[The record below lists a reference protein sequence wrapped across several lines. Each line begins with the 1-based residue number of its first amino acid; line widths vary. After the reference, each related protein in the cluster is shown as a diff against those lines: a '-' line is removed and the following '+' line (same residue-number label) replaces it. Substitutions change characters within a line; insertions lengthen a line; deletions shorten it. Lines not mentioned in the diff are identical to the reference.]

1 MEGESMSRFYDIWYL
16 LTFCGLAI
24 AFVNG
29 LGVFGTDYMTA
40 PDSSTFALSDIESL
54 AGDGDISAWDQ
65 FSLLVSQA
73 AAAFGMIGQ
82 MALSVVY
89 VFPTMVNIFHMPAS
103 VAALIQGGVV
113 LSWAS
118 FFVQVL
124 LRFGFKQVE
133 S

>member
-1 MEGESMSRFYDIWYL
+1 MSRFYDIWYL

-24 AFVNG
+24 GFVNG
-29 LGVFGTDYMTA
+29 LGLWGVDYMTA
-40 PDSSTFALSDIESL
+40 PDSSTFELTDIESI
-54 AGDGDISAWDQ
+54 AGGGDVSAWDQ
-65 FSLLVSQA
+65 FTLLVSQA
-73 AAAFGMIGQ
+73 VTAFGMIAQ
-82 MALSVVY
+82 MALSVVIVY
-89 VFPTMVNIFHMPAS
+89 PTMVNVFHVPPI
-103 VAALIQGGVV
+103 VATLVQGGVV

>member
-1 MEGESMSRFYDIWYL
+1 MSRFHDIWYL

-24 AFVNG
+24 GFVNG
-29 LGVFGTDYMTA
+29 LGVWGVDYMTA
-40 PDSSTFALSDIESL
+40 PDSNAFELSDIENIAS
-54 AGDGDISAWDQ
+54 DGDISAWDQ
-65 FSLLVSQA
+65 FTLLVSQA
-73 AAAFGMIGQ
+73 VAAFGMIGQ

-103 VAALIQGGVV
+103 VAALVQGGVV

>member
-1 MEGESMSRFYDIWYL
+1 MSRFYDIWYL

-24 AFVNG
+24 GFVNG
-29 LGVFGTDYMTA
+29 LGVWGTDYMTA
-40 PDSSTFALSDIESL
+40 PDTATFELTDLESL
-54 AGDGDISAWDQ
+54 ANDGEISAWDQ

-73 AAAFGMIGQ
+73 VTAFGMIGQ
-82 MALSVVY
+82 MAMAVFIVY
-89 VFPTMVNIFHMPAS
+89 PTMVNVFHVPAI
-103 VAALIQGGVV
+103 VATLAQGGVV

-118 FFVQVL
+118 FFMQVL